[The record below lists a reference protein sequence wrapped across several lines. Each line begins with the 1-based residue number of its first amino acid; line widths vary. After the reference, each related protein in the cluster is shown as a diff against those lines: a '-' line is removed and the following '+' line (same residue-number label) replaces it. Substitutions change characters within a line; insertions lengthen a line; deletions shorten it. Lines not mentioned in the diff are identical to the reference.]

1 VVLTNYYNYGGY
13 GKYVGTWTKFSAMSG
28 QVWVRGWVETL
39 TVGYGS
45 EDKESVGIIPT
56 SIPIGSSVT

>member
-13 GKYVGTWTKFSAMSG
+13 GKYVGTWTKFSAVSG
-28 QVWVRGWVETL
+28 QVWVEAL